1 MDETSIDRAAMGK
14 LAGALS
20 FICGAN
26 HSAIAAL
33 KKAAETGADKDIK
46 AARAQFMKL
55 KSSERNA
62 AMTML
67 RDD

>member
-1 MDETSIDRAAMGK
+1 MDEKTIDRNAMGK

-26 HSAIAAL
+26 HPVIAAL
-33 KKAAETGADKDIK
+33 KKAAETGIDKDIK
-46 AARAQFMKL
+46 AARTQFLKL

-62 AMTML
+62 AMEML
-67 RDD
+67 KD